1 MELRVL
7 EYFLAVAREQSITRA
22 AEFLHITQ
30 PTLSRQLTDLEH
42 EFGKQLFIRGKRRL
56 TLTDDG
62 LFLRKRAEEIVSL
75 AHRTAQE
82 MKSSCDC
89 LSGDIY
95 IGTGESVSIRKLLKV
110 AQQMQSA
117 FPEVHFHL
125 TSGDSADL
133 VERLDK
139 GLFDFCVLFG
149 EIDQS
154 KYEYMNLPYRETWG
168 LLMQKSFPLAAKPQ
182 IEIKDLWDIPL
193 IMSRQIINSP
203 GFFKWLGKKP
213 EELKIM
219 NTYNLAYNGALMVE
233 EGMGCLVTL
242 EGLVN
247 TLGTDLCFQRIEPE
261 RSLSLSIVWKKYQTL
276 SRAAEAFIT
285 ELEQAAEDAD

>member
-30 PTLSRQLTDLEH
+30 PTLSRQLADLEQ
-42 EFGKQLFIRGKRRL
+42 EFGKQLFIRGKRKL

-75 AHRTAQE
+75 AQRTAQE
-82 MKSSCDC
+82 MKSPCDS

-95 IGTGESVSIRKLLKV
+95 IGAGESVSIRNLFRV
-110 AQQMQSA
+110 AQQIQSA

-133 VERLDK
+133 VDRLDK
-139 GLFDFCVLFG
+139 GLFDFCVLYG

-154 KYEYMNLPYRETWG
+154 KYEYMNLPYQETWG
-168 LLMQKSFPLAAKPQ
+168 LLMQKSFPLAAKQQ

-193 IMSRQIINSP
+193 IMSRQIISSP

-213 EELKIM
+213 EELNIT

-242 EGLVN
+242 DGLVN

-261 RSLSLSIVWKKYQTL
+261 RSLSLSVVWKKYQTL
-276 SRAAEAFIT
+276 SRAAEKFIT
-285 ELEQAAEDAD
+285 ELEQAVSSI

>member
-1 MELRVL
+1 
-7 EYFLAVAREQSITRA
+7 
-22 AEFLHITQ
+22 
-30 PTLSRQLTDLEH
+30 DLEQ
-42 EFGKQLFIRGKRRL
+42 EFGKQLFIRGKRKL

-82 MKSSCDC
+82 MKSPCDS

-95 IGTGESVSIRKLLKV
+95 IGAGESVSIRNLFRV
-110 AQQMQSA
+110 AQQIQSA

-133 VERLDK
+133 VDRLDK
-139 GLFDFCVLFG
+139 GLFDFCVLYG

-154 KYEYMNLPYRETWG
+154 KYEYMNLPYQETWG
-168 LLMQKSFPLAAKPQ
+168 LLMQKSFPLAAKQQ

-193 IMSRQIINSP
+193 IMSRQIISSP

-213 EELKIM
+213 EELNIT

-242 EGLVN
+242 DGLVN

-261 RSLSLSIVWKKYQTL
+261 RSLSLSVVWKKYQTL
-276 SRAAEAFIT
+276 SRAAEKFIT
-285 ELEQAAEDAD
+285 ELEQAVSSI

>member
-7 EYFLAVAREQSITRA
+7 EYFLAVAREQSFTRA

-30 PTLSRQLTDLEH
+30 PTLSRQLSDLEQ
-42 EFGKQLFIRGKRRL
+42 EFGKPLFIRGKKRL

-62 LFLRKRAEEIVSL
+62 LFFRKRAEEIVSL
-75 AHRTAQE
+75 ANRTAQE
-82 MKSSCDC
+82 MKNPCDC

-95 IGTGESVSIRKLLKV
+95 IGTGESVSIRNLLRV
-110 AQQMQSA
+110 AQQIQSV

-125 TSGDSADL
+125 TSGDSEDL
-133 VERLDK
+133 IDRLDK
-139 GLFDFCVLFG
+139 GLFDFCVLYG

-154 KYEYMNLPYRETWG
+154 KYEYINLPYRETWG
-168 LLMQKSFPLAAKPQ
+168 LLMQKSFPLAQKQQ
-182 IEIKDLWDIPL
+182 IETGDLWDIPL

-203 GFFKWLGKKP
+203 GFFKWLGKQP
-213 EELKIM
+213 EELNIT

-247 TLGTDLCFQRIEPE
+247 TLGTDMCFQRIEPE
-261 RSLSLSIVWKKYQTL
+261 RELNLSVVWKKYQRL
-276 SRAAEAFIT
+276 SRAAETFIK
-285 ELEQAAEDAD
+285 ELEQTF